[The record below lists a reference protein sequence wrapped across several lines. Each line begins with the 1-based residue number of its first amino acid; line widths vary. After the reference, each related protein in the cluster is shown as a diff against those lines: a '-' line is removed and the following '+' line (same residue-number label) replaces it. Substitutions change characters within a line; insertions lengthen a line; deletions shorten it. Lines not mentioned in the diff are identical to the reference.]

1 MNTRPRTI
9 RLVVDAMTDTVFGQK
24 LRVSRALRDM
34 SLRDVSKEVG
44 VSANAISKYETG
56 KMHPQS
62 SVLVALAKLYGVSL
76 DWLMCSCPVTIGWH
90 QGECADGVQRR
101 AALKPVTN

>member
-1 MNTRPRTI
+1 MGT
-9 RLVVDAMTDTVFGQK
+9 LFGDK
-24 LRVSRALRDM
+24 LRVARALRDL
-34 SLRDVSKEVG
+34 SLREVSEATG
-44 VSANAISKYETG
+44 VSYNAISKYETG
-56 KMHPQS
+56 KMVPSS
-62 SVLVALAKLYGVSL
+62 SVLVAVAKLYGVSL